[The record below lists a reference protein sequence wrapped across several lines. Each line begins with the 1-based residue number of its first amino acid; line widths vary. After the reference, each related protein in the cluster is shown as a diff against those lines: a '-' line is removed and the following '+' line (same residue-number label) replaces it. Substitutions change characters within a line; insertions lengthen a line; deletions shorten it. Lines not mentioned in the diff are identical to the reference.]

1 MINEQNNIMNNII
14 VHWYIIFNAVS
25 FSMCFSSYIN
35 LQTSVERIAGK
46 MQNLLAKK
54 EPECAL

>member
-1 MINEQNNIMNNII
+1 MNNII
-14 VHWYIIFNAVS
+14 VHWYIIFNAIS

-46 MQNLLAKK
+46 MQNLLTKK